1 MTPPDNVS
9 ANALSEFIL
18 RGNFSGHIFYTL
30 QSIIATKYL
39 IWYNRVY
46 GIEQDIQCI
55 PCINKNNPSQG
66 KTFYKMESLELST
79 RFVTDS
85 EHKQSINQ
93 TLSLASRDYFYAK
106 NYLSYSPIKNRT
118 LQIINPF
125 YLSTLTTLHDIP
137 QNPYL
142 TNILF

>member
-1 MTPPDNVS
+1 MHYQKNY
-9 ANALSEFIL
+9 AQ
-18 RGNFSGHIFYTL
+18 GNFSGHIFYL
-30 QSIIATKYL
+30 QSLIATKYL
-39 IWYNRVY
+39 TWYNRVY

-85 EHKQSINQ
+85 EHKKSINQ

-106 NYLSYSPIKNRT
+106 IYLSLYTIKNRT
-118 LQIINPF
+118 LQTINQF
-125 YLSTLTTLHDIP
+125 YISSLTTLHVIP
-137 QNPYL
+137 QNLYL
-142 TNILF
+142 TDILF

>member
-1 MTPPDNVS
+1 M
-9 ANALSEFIL
+9 AL
-18 RGNFSGHIFYTL
+18 N
-30 QSIIATKYL
+30 K
-39 IWYNRVY
+39 N
-46 GIEQDIQCI
+46 IQCI

-85 EHKQSINQ
+85 EHKKSINQ
-93 TLSLASRDYFYAK
+93 ILNLASRDYFYAK
-106 NYLSYSPIKNRT
+106 NYLSYSPIKNLT

-142 TNILF
+142 TNILL

>member
-1 MTPPDNVS
+1 MHYQKNY
-9 ANALSEFIL
+9 AQ
-18 RGNFSGHIFYTL
+18 GNFSGHIFYL
-30 QSIIATKYL
+30 QSLIATKYL
-39 IWYNRVY
+39 TWYNRVY

-85 EHKQSINQ
+85 EHKQPINQ

-106 NYLSYSPIKNRT
+106 IYLSFNPIKNRT
-118 LQIINPF
+118 LQIINQF
-125 YLSTLTTLHDIP
+125 YLSSLTTLHVIP
-137 QNPYL
+137 QNLYL
-142 TNILF
+142 TDILF

>member
-1 MTPPDNVS
+1 M
-9 ANALSEFIL
+9 AL
-18 RGNFSGHIFYTL
+18 N
-30 QSIIATKYL
+30 K
-39 IWYNRVY
+39 N
-46 GIEQDIQCI
+46 IQCI

-106 NYLSYSPIKNRT
+106 NYLSYTPYKKSHSTDHKSILPIYSNNSPRHTTKSIFDKYT
-118 LQIINPF
+118 L
-125 YLSTLTTLHDIP
+125 L
-137 QNPYL
+137 
-142 TNILF
+142 NIENHI

>member
-1 MTPPDNVS
+1 MHYQNLCSGKFLWAYFFTIN
-9 ANALSEFIL
+9 NLSL
-18 RGNFSGHIFYTL
+18 Q
-30 QSIIATKYL
+30 QSILYDIIIYMALNK
-39 IWYNRVY
+39 N
-46 GIEQDIQCI
+46 IQCI

-85 EHKQSINQ
+85 EHKKSINQ
-93 TLSLASRDYFYAK
+93 ILNLASRDYFYAK
-106 NYLSYSPIKNRT
+106 IYLSFSSIKNRT

-137 QNPYL
+137 QNSYL

>member
-1 MTPPDNVS
+1 M
-9 ANALSEFIL
+9 L
-18 RGNFSGHIFYTL
+18 REISLGIFFYTL
-30 QSIIATKYL
+30 QSIIAIKYL
-39 IWYNRVY
+39 IWYNSIY

-106 NYLSYSPIKNRT
+106 TYLSYNPIKNRI

-142 TNILF
+142 TDILF